1 MKQDREQSSS
11 VVIRGLDATTFEQ
24 MEDFVDD
31 LQQRPLDRLLQDL
44 PRLARLSST
53 KFALVSYVMKRK
65 FEAAAPVER
74 ERMRETI
81 SAATTGVEDD
91 ARERLVRLLE
101 RLA

>member
-1 MKQDREQSSS
+1 MTQREQSSS

-31 LQQRPLDRLLQDL
+31 LQQRPLDRLLRDL

-65 FEAAAPVER
+65 FEGADATER
-74 ERMRETI
+74 ERIRDQVTSVTSTEP
-81 SAATTGVEDD
+81 EPDP
-91 ARERLVRLLE
+91 RERLERLLE